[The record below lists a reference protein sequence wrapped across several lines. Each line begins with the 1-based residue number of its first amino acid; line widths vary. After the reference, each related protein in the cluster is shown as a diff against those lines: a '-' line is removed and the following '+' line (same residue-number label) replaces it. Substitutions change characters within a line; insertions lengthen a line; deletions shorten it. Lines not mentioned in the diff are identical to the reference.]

1 MIIVVAKKTHDPI
14 PAERF
19 EKLHADATFATP
31 DGTPTVSDLT
41 DKSPF
46 IKLSVVMND
55 FDRAHNRMLLVKST
69 SPFLGSHDVE
79 IDRPL
84 TSRGDSLLQKATLFF
99 ECGDI
104 RPLARKSL

>member
-46 IKLSVVMND
+46 IKLSVVMMIST
-55 FDRAHNRMLLVKST
+55 AHITACCWSSLHHPSLVAMMSK
-69 SPFLGSHDVE
+69 L
-79 IDRPL
+79 IDH
-84 TSRGDSLLQKATLFF
+84 
-99 ECGDI
+99 
-104 RPLARKSL
+104 